1 MTVTLVCDPSEAM
14 ELCASQQ
21 LYLKPVAKLTISVV
35 LPEHTGSTRAFSKW
49 EVMDKLKNMIC
60 PDQFTSVKV
69 SKSTKGFIRFEG
81 EAETKR
87 LLTSLKEKLHGKL
100 IKLNGFKEDLQV
112 VATEAPPDGPPS
124 QESEPNA
131 KSQKPPEEQEQE
143 EQSQALLDCLHLE
156 GLPCKWF
163 ALKGSES
170 EAPSEDVLRTV
181 FGTFGKIKNVDIPM
195 LDPYR
200 EETVGRT
207 RNNFIFRGLRSF
219 EAFVQY
225 QEPQSFARAME
236 SLKGMKLMFK
246 GEDGKAL
253 ACNIKVTSD
262 TTSHFSENAIKQR
275 TLERLTLQ
283 GLERERKRE
292 ENRGR
297 NRSERKRRDED
308 DRKGGEGRRRAKIK
322 RRGKRRIGREEKHPR
337 KHLKATDAEEEANAA
352 DLPEWEERKY
362 LLAHRR
368 VESIRLLKVLL
379 SQIKNFVLSSG
390 QTEAHLLEPHPEEE
404 KTSAAPPEE
413 DAQKEETDVPHL
425 EHQEVEDESQPACPS
440 ALLENVAIEKEN
452 EEQFLAGDLPPSSPA
467 FGRAVLNRPAARAVT
482 SHLTEHSADPFRA
495 MGLLQVTV
503 TQDCQAHESSP
514 YRWDY
519 LRPNLGPFADAPDA
533 AKAKKQKVYETEEF
547 IHYLLNYYQTPRYAR
562 ICPSAQSPSDAS
574 WWHRV
579 VSCSGDGFRVKL
591 QSRDEDCWM
600 EESLGS
606 DLPEYD
612 PQLADNDEGDPWEV
626 IDARPEPAGLI
637 TPEDQAC
644 PQEFSES
651 CQGEWEDSLEEEEEE
666 ESDGSPPDRLCS
678 PLPGSNNIAHKN
690 TTQEEAP
697 ETAVRSSASMYK
709 LKDLLEEISSDSEYF
724 SEALNE
730 PWNPSEQRNGSYPGS
745 CKTWPLHQQKAKELL
760 IRIQNVGGEDQ
771 DGKRDG
777 RSFCSSTERCDSG
790 PRAKTSFKR
799 SSSKLWYE
807 EPKVQWSSSEEERDL
822 GRKKKKKKKKKRET
836 FSDSSFL
843 DEEAQLLKT
852 NHCGKLDA
860 FRRIQRKCSKLIHH
874 KMQCKTLRA
883 LEGAVEIKDLIHL
896 SASQLGEETYQV
908 TGKVDMG
915 ERRHRAEDWQRL
927 ARRLV
932 ERNILPGLR

>member
-1 MTVTLVCDPSEAM
+1 MTVTLVCDPSEAV

-35 LPEHTGSTRAFSKW
+35 LPEHTGATRAFSKW

-81 EAETKR
+81 EAESKR
-87 LLTSLKEKLHGKL
+87 LVTSLKEKLHGKV

-124 QESEPNA
+124 QELEPNV
-131 KSQKPPEEQEQE
+131 KSQKPEEEKEKEEEEE

-170 EAPSEDVLRTV
+170 ETPNEDVLRTV
-181 FGTFGKIKNVDIPM
+181 FGMFGKIKNVDIPM

-200 EETVGRT
+200 EETVGRS
-207 RNNFIFRGLRSF
+207 RNNLIFRGLRSF

-225 QEPQSFARAME
+225 QESKSFARAVE
-236 SLKGMKLMFK
+236 TLKGMKLMFK

-297 NRSERKRRDED
+297 KGTERKRRDD
-308 DRKGGEGRRRAKIK
+308 DEKKGGEGRRRAKIK
-322 RRGKRRIGREEKHPR
+322 RRGKRRMDREEKHPR
-337 KHLKATDAEEEANAA
+337 KHLKVTAAEEVNAA

-362 LLAHRR
+362 LLAQRR
-368 VESIRLLKVLL
+368 VESIRLLTVLL

-390 QTEAHLLEPHPEEE
+390 QTEARLLEPQPEGE
-404 KTSAAPPEE
+404 KTSSTLPVE
-413 DAQKEETDVPHL
+413 DAHKEETDVPCL
-425 EHQEVEDESQPACPS
+425 ERQEVEDESQPACPS
-440 ALLENVAIEKEN
+440 TLLENVVIEKEN
-452 EEQFLAGDLPPSSPA
+452 KEQFLAEDLPSSPSP
-467 FGRAVLNRPAARAVT
+467 FGRALSNGPAARAVT
-482 SHLTEHSADPFRA
+482 SNLTENSANPFRA
-495 MGLLQVTV
+495 TGLLQVTV
-503 TQDCQAHESSP
+503 TQDCQANGSPP

-519 LRPNLGPFADAPDA
+519 LRPNLGPFADAPEA

-579 VSCSGDGFRVKL
+579 VSCYEDGFRVKL
-591 QSRDEDCWM
+591 QSRDEDCWT
-600 EESLGS
+600 EESLGL

-612 PQLADNDEGDPWEV
+612 PQVADNDEEDPWEV
-626 IDARPEPAGLI
+626 TDVRSEPADLI

-644 PQEFSES
+644 PQEFSEC

-666 ESDGSPPDRLCS
+666 EEEEESDGSPPDRLRS
-678 PLPGSNNIAHKN
+678 SLPGSNNIAHKN
-690 TTQEEAP
+690 TSQEETP
-697 ETAVRSSASMYK
+697 EPAVRSSASMYK

-745 CKTWPLHQQKAKELL
+745 CKTRPLHQQKAKELL

-771 DGKRDG
+771 EGNRGG
-777 RSFCSSTERCDSG
+777 RSFCDSG

-799 SSSKLWYE
+799 SSSKLWCK
-807 EPKVQWSSSEEERDL
+807 EPKIQWSSSEEERDL
-822 GRKKKKKKKKKRET
+822 SSQKKKKKKRERL
-836 FSDSSFL
+836 SDSSFL
-843 DEEAQLLKT
+843 DEEAQLLQT
-852 NHCGKLDA
+852 NHCGELDA
-860 FRRIQRKCSKLIHH
+860 FRKIQRKCSKFIHH
-874 KMQCKTLRA
+874 KMKCKTLWA
-883 LEGAVEIKDLIHL
+883 LEGGVEIQDLVHL
-896 SASQLGEETYQV
+896 SASQLPEEAHQV
-908 TGKVDMG
+908 TGKGNVDVG
-915 ERRHRAEDWQRL
+915 ERRHKAEDRQRL
-927 ARRLV
+927 SRRLV
-932 ERNILPGLR
+932 ER